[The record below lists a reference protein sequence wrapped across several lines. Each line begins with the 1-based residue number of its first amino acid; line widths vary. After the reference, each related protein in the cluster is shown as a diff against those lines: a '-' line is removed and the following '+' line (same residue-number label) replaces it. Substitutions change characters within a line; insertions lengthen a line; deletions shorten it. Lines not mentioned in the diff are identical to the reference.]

1 VNGGHYSTGKRA
13 KEADRARK
21 QQAKVERRIRKRER
35 GPGQV
40 ELATAEDIHGPLPSV
55 SEAMLAIETRATV
68 PRAATAIPCRL
79 FVGGLSWN
87 VETPQLR
94 AAFASFGPVSDA
106 AIVTDRDTGKSR
118 GFGFVTMANR
128 KDAAKAIE
136 QMHDSELEG
145 RRIVVNVAS
154 ER

>member
-1 VNGGHYSTGKRA
+1 VSGHNYSSGKRA

-21 QQAKVERRIRKRER
+21 QQAKVERRQKKRQT
-35 GPGQV
+35 GPGRD
-40 ELATAEDIHGPLPSV
+40 EFISAEDIHGPLPSV
-55 SEAMLAIETRATV
+55 SEALLALETRATT

-87 VETPQLR
+87 IESSQLR
-94 AAFASFGPVSDA
+94 ATFSSFGPVSDA
-106 AIVTDRDTGKSR
+106 AIVTERDTGKSR

-136 QMHDSELEG
+136 KLHDSELEG
-145 RRIVVNVAS
+145 RRIIVNVAS